1 MASKAAAGRDEGTLD
16 VVCLGMIVAD
26 VVAKPVAGLPEQ
38 GDTREVDYL
47 NLHNGGDTSNVAVNL
62 AKLSVRSGIICK
74 VGDDHFGAFLTAAL
88 RENGVEASH
97 VIVDRNVATA
107 ACLALVRPDGERSFF
122 YKGDANDRL
131 TSGDVDFDY
140 VSRSTVLHTGG
151 TLLLG
156 GLDGE
161 PLAGVLKEA
170 RRRGITTSMDV
181 AWDTSGRWLGKIAP
195 CLEHLD
201 IFLPSHDEAREI
213 AGLDEPEAIG
223 RFFLNY
229 GIGIVGVK
237 LGPRGAYVTDG
248 ERAHFVPSLVKPR
261 GIVDTTGAGD
271 AFVAGF
277 LAAHLRGWDLERCAR
292 FASAVSAVCI
302 GSLGTTTWQ
311 ARVADIERLAGVR

>member
-1 MASKAAAGRDEGTLD
+1 MPSSAASKPGAGALD

-26 VVAKPVAGLPEQ
+26 VVAKPVAGLPEK
-38 GDTREVDYL
+38 GDTQKVDYL

-62 AKLSVRSGIICK
+62 AKLGVRSGIICK
-74 VGDDHFGAFLTAAL
+74 VGADFFGSFLVEVV
-88 RENGVEASH
+88 RRSGVETSH
-97 VIVDRNVATA
+97 MIVDKAADTA

-131 TSGDVDFDY
+131 MPADVDFDY
-140 VSRSTVLHTGG
+140 VARGKILHTGG

-161 PLAGVLKEA
+161 PLAQILKET

-181 AWDTSGRWLGKIAP
+181 AWDTSGQWLRKLEP

-201 IFLPSHDEAREI
+201 IFLPSHEEAREI
-213 AGLDEPEAIG
+213 AGLDDPEAIG
-223 RFFLNY
+223 RFFLDY

-237 LGPRGAYVTDG
+237 LGARGAYLTDG
-248 ERAHFVPSLVKPR
+248 KHACRVPSLVKADR
-261 GIVDTTGAGD
+261 IIDTTGAGD

-277 LAAHLRGWDLERCAR
+277 LAGHLRGWDIERSAR
-292 FASAVSAVCI
+292 LASAVSATCI
-302 GSLGTTTWQ
+302 GSLGTTTWK
-311 ARVADIERLAGVR
+311 ASVADIERLAG